1 MPYYRTQTYS
11 AAATTVSWNLDPAI
25 VPFAASIVVTLS
37 AGTTSYKLQYSL
49 NPLDGPLETDA
60 SATWVDWPDIPAGTA
75 ASAQTTIQQPVARIR
90 LVIASLSGGTLTM
103 QARQGLST
111 N

>member
-11 AAATTVSWNLDPAI
+11 AAATTPSWNLDPAI
-25 VPFAASIVVTLS
+25 VPFNATVVCTLS
-37 AGTTSYKLQYSL
+37 AGSVSYKLQYTL
-49 NPLDGPLETDA
+49 NALDGPLETDS
-60 SATWVDWPDIPAGTA
+60 SALWTDSPDIPSGTT
-75 ASAQTTIQQPVARIR
+75 ASAQAAFIAPVARVR

-103 QARQGLST
+103 QMRQGLST